1 METKEIK
8 EVKIL
13 KSGEKNG
20 RKWTAYQ
27 VVFEDGQKAS
37 TFDHKIAAM
46 AGKTISVELQQDGQ
60 YVNIGKWEEVIDA
73 PPENPM
79 AKISPPG
86 PVFQPS
92 REASIE
98 AQVAVKEIGEAM
110 RCKIEIPDELTAFYW
125 GWIRHALAGILPEPV
140 KRIPETPKPAPTAK
154 KTASKQEVKD
164 TDPDDLP
171 F

>member
-1 METKEIK
+1 MEIKTIK

-37 TFDHKIAAM
+37 TFDHKIATM
-46 AGKTISVELQQDGQ
+46 AGKTISVELEQEGQ
-60 YVNIGKWEEVIDA
+60 YVNIGSWSEVGIE
-73 PPENPM
+73 PVNPM
-79 AKISPPG
+79 AIISPASP
-86 PVFQPS
+86 PHQPS
-92 REASIE
+92 REDSIE
-98 AQVAVKEIGEAM
+98 AQVAVKEIGMAM
-110 RCKIEIPDELTAFYW
+110 REKVEIPDGLTAFYW

-140 KRIPETPKPAPTAK
+140 KRIPETPKPAPAAK
-154 KTASKQEVKD
+154 KPASKQGVKD

>member
-1 METKEIK
+1 MQLEIK
-8 EVKIL
+8 EVTIKTGV
-13 KSGEKNG
+13 KDGK
-20 RKWTAYQ
+20 KWTRYDIQ
-27 VVFEDGQKAS
+27 FTDGQKAS
-37 TFDHKIAAM
+37 TFDHKIATM
-46 AGKTISVELQQDGQ
+46 GGKVVDVELQQNGQ

-110 RCKIEIPDELTAFYW
+110 RCKIEIPDGLTAFYW

-140 KRIPETPKPAPTAK
+140 KRIPETPKPAPAAK
-154 KTASKQEVKD
+154 KPASKQGVKD

-171 F
+171 S